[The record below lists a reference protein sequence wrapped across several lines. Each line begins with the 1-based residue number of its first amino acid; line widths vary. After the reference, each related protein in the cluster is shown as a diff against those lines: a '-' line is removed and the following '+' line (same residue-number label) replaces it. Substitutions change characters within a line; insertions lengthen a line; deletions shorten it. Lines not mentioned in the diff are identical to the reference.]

1 MLRPKSKGGNRRAS
15 SSKPPASKKVK
26 DIPPVASA
34 PPVVNGSQQ
43 PPRPTPSPFPV
54 IAQVGMRGECMLDN
68 WGPHFFTIIH
78 VCPDACVVL
87 LDENRYGGHPRDG
100 EDAEFVAA
108 LAWEKVLI
116 SGIQPPRPSKGPV
129 PCIVKPGMR
138 ARVSTND
145 GNDDMDGTVIW
156 AHPECVVVELDGRTK
171 NDDGKFAACEWDR
184 VTMLNMSP
192 EDGRQIA
199 RAS

>member
-1 MLRPKSKGGNRRAS
+1 MLAKKRSKRAS
-15 SSKPPASKKVK
+15 SPPSPSSKPPKKVK
-26 DIPPVASA
+26 DIPPVPPA

-43 PPRPTPSPFPV
+43 RPVPSPFPV
-54 IAQVGMRGECMLDN
+54 TAQVGMRGECMLDN

-108 LAWEKVLI
+108 LAWEEVLI

-145 GNDDMDGTVIW
+145 GNDDIDGTVIW
-156 AHPECVVVELDGRTK
+156 VHPECVVVELDKRTS
-171 NDDGKFAACEWDR
+171 NDQGKFAACEWDR

-192 EDGRQIA
+192 EGGDA
-199 RAS
+199 HAE